1 MSDVSPVYSSAA
13 LNLLKADLGYY
24 ESKLPEAVES
34 HLIDLLDIA
43 RQRLQTQCGIT
54 LVDED
59 ISDTQL
65 QASFAAWLY
74 RSRVTGAAKPEG
86 LKDDI
91 RNRQV
96 SGALTPAQTDPEVR
110 A

>member
-1 MSDVSPVYSSAA
+1 MADATPVYSSAA

-24 ESKLPEAVES
+24 DSKLPDAVES
-34 HLIDLLDIA
+34 HLIDLLDVA

-59 ISDTQL
+59 LSDTQL

-96 SGALTPAQTDPEVR
+96 NGALNPILGETEAGL
-110 A
+110 

>member
-1 MSDVSPVYSSAA
+1 MADISPVYSTAA

-24 ESKLPEAVES
+24 DSTIPPAVES
-34 HLIDLLDIA
+34 HLIDLLDVA
-43 RQRLQTQCGIT
+43 RQRLCNQCGIV
-54 LVDED
+54 LVEED
-59 ISDTQL
+59 LSDTQL
-65 QASFAAWLY
+65 VASFAAWLY

-96 SGALTPAQTDPEVR
+96 NGALKSTQAETE
-110 A
+110 ACL